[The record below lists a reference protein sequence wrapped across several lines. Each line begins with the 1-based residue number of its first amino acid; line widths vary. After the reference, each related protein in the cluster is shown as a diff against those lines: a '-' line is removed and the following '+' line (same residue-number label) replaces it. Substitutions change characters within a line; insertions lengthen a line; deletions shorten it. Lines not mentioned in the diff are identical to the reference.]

1 MLARAPRTEAELEAR
16 LVDIGYQPS
25 TAATTVK
32 RCREL
37 GYVGDATYAR
47 ERARTLRARGC
58 GELRIA
64 ADLGARGLP
73 EPLITLAVDESR
85 EGLSERD
92 LARRALGRL
101 AEDLSAPQARA
112 RAWRLLAGRGYTEEV
127 VADVVG
133 TVAVGET
140 TL

>member
-1 MLARAPRTEAELEAR
+1 MLARAPRTEAELETR
-16 LVDIGYQPS
+16 LVDLGYRS
-25 TAATTVK
+25 VTAATTVE

-73 EPLITLAVDESR
+73 ESLIAVAIDESR
-85 EGLSERD
+85 EGLSEKD
-92 LARRALGRL
+92 LARRTLGRR
-101 AEDLSAPQARA
+101 ADDLSTPQARL

-133 TVAVGET
+133 DRE
-140 TL
+140 LE

>member
-25 TAATTVK
+25 TASATVE

-37 GYVGDATYAR
+37 GYVGDPTYAR
-47 ERARTLRARGC
+47 ERARSLRARGC

-73 EPLITLAVDESR
+73 EPLIALAVDESR

-92 LARRALGRL
+92 LARRALGRW
-101 AEDLSAPQARA
+101 PRTCRRRRRA
-112 RAWRLLAGRGYTEEV
+112 RGRG
-127 VADVVG
+127 G
-133 TVAVGET
+133 CSRGAVTRKRSSPTSSAIPGWIEPG
-140 TL
+140 

>member
-16 LVDIGYQPS
+16 LLDIGYQPS
-25 TAATTVK
+25 TAAHTVE

-37 GYVGDATYAR
+37 GYVGDPTYAR
-47 ERARTLRARGC
+47 ERARSLRARGC

-73 EPLITLAVDESR
+73 EPLIALAVDESR

-101 AEDLSAPQARA
+101 AENLAAPQARA

-133 TVAVGET
+133 DLGLE
-140 TL
+140 